1 MWYNSTENYTLEE
14 NIMFK
19 RAIAL
24 MLALVLAFAF
34 TACGG
39 DKEDTDVKAPTSD
52 NEENGDYSTQGDIKV
67 DLSDA
72 TLDIPEDAYYEDYT
86 FTIFAPYP
94 GGPGRFVKEATNG
107 DPVNDAI
114 YNRNLAIQ
122 DTLGVT
128 IASIDLNTYT
138 DKQAQKIIDS
148 VLAGDHA
155 FDAAAIHSTSAC
167 AALIVADAVLSF
179 DYLEYC
185 DLSKPWWVQSFG
197 ENCSMF
203 DQTYFGINSSCWA
216 YYNYAAC
223 LLFNKDLAKE
233 HELPDLYELVRKG
246 EWTVDKMI
254 QVTKNFSEDLNN
266 DGIFD
271 INDRLAITSDDHAYL
286 NYWYGAFRQSTV
298 EKGENDAPTYLVNTP
313 RMTSVIEKLNTL
325 FNTGRRGIIYSMN
338 GEREEYL
345 NAFAEGRVLFHVGAA
360 TNATSLREYDINFG
374 IIPLPKFDENQE
386 NYGSWVDPWH
396 LTLCVP
402 SDNPDHERT
411 SIILEALGYYSYRM
425 IYPAL
430 IEQQLFGSGTRDV
443 ESLEMLEDYI
453 FPNVFFDFG
462 YIYDGWG
469 VGYSSLIRMLIPFH
483 STDIASFVAAKKN
496 EAEAHYEQLYEAAM
510 DHAN

>member
-1 MWYNSTENYTLEE
+1 MT
-14 NIMFK
+14 K
-19 RAIAL
+19 RVLVIL
-24 MLALVLAFAF
+24 LALVLALTL

-39 DKEDTDVKAPTSD
+39 EKKDEKPQNDTQNNGAY
-52 NEENGDYSTQGDIKV
+52 EEEGDIKV
-67 DLSDA
+67 ELSNA
-72 TLDIPEDAYYEDYT
+72 TLDIPEDAFYKDYT

-94 GGPGRFVKEATNG
+94 FGMTRFVKEGANG

-128 IASIDLNTYT
+128 INAVDFSTYT

-155 FDAAAIHSTSAC
+155 FDVAAVHSTSAC
-167 AALIVADAVLSF
+167 AALLVADAVLSF

-185 DLSKPWWVQSFG
+185 DLSKPWWIQNFD

-203 DQTYFGINSSCWA
+203 GETYFGINSSCWA
-216 YYNYAAC
+216 YYSTAAC
-223 LLFNKDLAKE
+223 ILFNKDLARE
-233 HELPDLYELVRKG
+233 NGLPNLYELVRNG
-246 EWTVDKMI
+246 EWTIDKMI
-254 QVTKNFSEDLNN
+254 ELSKGFSQDMDG
-266 DGIFD
+266 DGIFTHED
-271 INDRLAITSDDHAYL
+271 KIAVTSDDHAYL
-286 NYWYGAFRQSTV
+286 NFWYGAFRQSTV

-325 FNTGRRGIIYSMN
+325 FNTGRRGLIYDMN
-338 GEREEYL
+338 SNTEY
-345 NAFAEGRVLFHVGAA
+345 NDFIQAFAEGRVLFRVASADDA
-360 TNATSLREYDINFG
+360 TKLREYDTNFG

-386 NYGSWVDPWH
+386 KYGSWVDPWH

-402 SDNPDHERT
+402 IDNEDPERT
-411 SIILEALGYYSYRM
+411 SVILESLGYYSYRM

-430 IEQQLFGSGTRDV
+430 IEQKLFGSGTRDI

-453 FPNVFFDFG
+453 FPNVYFDFG

-469 VGYSSLIRMLIPFH
+469 VGYSSLIRTLIPDY
-483 STDIASFVAAKKN
+483 STDIASFAAAKKN
-496 EAEAHYEQLYEAAM
+496 QAESHFSELYEAALEKSLK
-510 DHAN
+510 